1 MSDVKFGNPAIPGI
15 MAMAV
20 LTFLF
25 NISNAGIM
33 VPASMFSATPFALLY
48 GGIVAMVSGFLCLK
62 TGDSLHAVVLT
73 GWGGF
78 FMGFGFMT
86 YTVSWGVIPKPLVGE
101 AMLVALVGWT
111 IFALVLLMLYIKTK
125 STLGITIYLLL
136 ALFLV
141 LLTVGGFTQN
151 QAISH
156 LGGYIGIITSF
167 VIWYAVYELVL
178 AELKL
183 HAAAAKE

>member
-1 MSDVKFGNPAIPGI
+1 MSEVKFGNPAISGI

-33 VPASMFSATPFALLY
+33 VPASM
-48 GGIVAMVSGFLCLK
+48 MVSGFLCLK

-125 STLGITIYLLL
+125 SKLGITIYLLL

-141 LLTVGGFTQN
+141 LLTIGGFTQN

>member
-1 MSDVKFGNPAIPGI
+1 MAEVKYGNPAVPGI

-48 GGIVAMVSGFLCLK
+48 GGIVAIVSGFMCLK

-86 YTVSWGVIPKPLVGE
+86 YTVSWGIIPKPLVGE

-125 STLGITIYLLL
+125 STVGIVIYLLL
-136 ALFLV
+136 ALFLI
-141 LLTVGGFTQN
+141 LLTVGGFAQN
-151 QAISH
+151 AAITH
-156 LGGYIGIITSF
+156 LGGWVGIITSF

-178 AELKL
+178 ADLKL
-183 HAAAAKE
+183 RAAAEKG

>member
-1 MSDVKFGNPAIPGI
+1 MTEVKYGNPATPGI

-48 GGIVAMVSGFLCLK
+48 GGIVAIVSGFMCLR

-86 YTVSWGVIPKPLVGE
+86 YTTLWGIIPKPLVGE

-125 STLGITIYLLL
+125 SAVGIVIYLLL
-136 ALFLV
+136 ALFLI
-141 LLTVGGFTQN
+141 LLTIGGFTQN
-151 QAISH
+151 TSISH
-156 LGGYIGIITSF
+156 LGGWVGIITSF

-178 AELKL
+178 ADLKL
-183 HAAAAKE
+183 RAAEKS